1 MDYQMQLNADPWWA
15 AREGDMHFDSSSKP
29 FQTLDKLA
37 RRLAVIGVPYAL
49 VGGLAMFHHGY
60 QRFTDD
66 VDLLVTPEGL
76 ERIQNELTGLGYIP
90 PFTGSKNLKD
100 ADTGVK
106 IEFLVTGQF
115 PGDGL
120 PKPISFPD
128 PERVSV
134 IIRGIPTISLQTLVE
149 LKLASG
155 TAEWRQKDLVDVQAL
170 IHQLQLPIEFAD
182 KLDPFVRPSYLERWR
197 LAQLGN

>member
-1 MDYQMQLNADPWWA
+1 
-15 AREGDMHFDSSSKP
+15 MHFDSSSKP
-29 FQTLDKLA
+29 FLTLDKLA
-37 RRLAVIGVPYAL
+37 RRLAGIGVPYAL

-106 IEFLVTGQF
+106 IEFLVTGQY

-134 IIRGIPTISLQTLVE
+134 ILRGIPTISLPTLVE

-170 IHQLQLPIEFAD
+170 IHVLQLPVEFAE